1 MRRLGRWPV
10 ALFVL
15 LLARGRRR
23 ERGRP
28 PREEPASAGAE
39 LAVLALLG
47 LAALSAVAFVVVYA
61 LDSID
66 DVQTQLL
73 GLALGGSFVLLTA
86 ALIVVAK
93 ALVPQEHLAE
103 PYPPAEHE
111 AENAE
116 VERIVAEAGSRVT
129 RRRLLKLAGAGAG
142 AALAAALVTPA
153 VSLGPLL
160 DVSRLRRSLW
170 RRGVR
175 LVDSAGEPLAAAAVR
190 TGTVVTAFP
199 EGARRNELDAPVVV
213 VRLQRQVVAY
223 SKICTHA
230 GCAVALYRVP
240 LFQPTSPR
248 PALVCPCHYS
258 AFDPARNGEVLS
270 GPAGRPL
277 PQLPLTVDGDGNLR
291 AAGGFSG
298 PVGPSWWGVRR
309 GGG

>member
-1 MRRLGRWPV
+1 MKLGRWLV

-15 LLARGRRR
+15 LLARGGRRAR
-23 ERGRP
+23 ERP
-28 PREEPASAGAE
+28 PREERASARAE
-39 LAVLALLG
+39 LAVLVLLG
-47 LAALSAVAFVVVYA
+47 LATLSAVAFVPIYA

-73 GLALGGSFVLLTA
+73 GLALGCAFVFLAA

-93 ALVPQEHLAE
+93 ALVPQGQVAE

-111 AENAE
+111 ADNAE
-116 VERIVAEAGSRVT
+116 IERIVAETGSRVT

-153 VSLGPLL
+153 LSLGPLL
-160 DVSRLRRSLW
+160 DVSRLRRSVW

-175 LVDSAGEPLAAAAVR
+175 LVDSAGKPLAAAAVP

-199 EGARRNELDAPVVV
+199 EGAPRNEVDAPVVV
-213 VRLQRQVVAY
+213 VRLQRGVVAY

-240 LFQPTSPR
+240 LFPPRSPR

-258 AFDPARNGEVLS
+258 AFDPERKGEVLS

-277 PQLPLTVDGDGNLR
+277 PQLPLTIDGDGNLR

-309 GGG
+309 GG